1 MKITVLAGGLSPE
14 RDVSLSSG
22 ALIAASLIRSGHDVA
37 LADVYEGI
45 SSDCDINELF
55 KKNIPKPYRVT
66 STEPDLAAIVEK
78 NGGRRELI
86 GPRILELC
94 RAADVVF
101 IALHGAMGENGQLQ
115 AVLDVFDINYT
126 GTDYDGS
133 MLAMD
138 KELTKKLI
146 AAEGVPV
153 ADGICLDASLLDPE
167 RVLREVGLPC
177 VIKPCDCGSSVGVSI
192 VKNEAEL
199 SAALAL
205 ARPLCR
211 RVIAEKLI
219 KGREFSVGILDGEAL
234 PAIEIIPKEGF
245 YDYKNKY
252 QGGLTTEVCP
262 ADLTADEAARAA
274 ETAKKVFSI
283 LRLRGYSRIDLI
295 MEEKTGVFYCLEA
308 NTLPGMT
315 PTSLLPQEAAAIG
328 IGYDELCERIAK
340 LAIKEREI

>member
-37 LADVYEGI
+37 LVDVYEGI
-45 SSDCDINELF
+45 NSSCEIEELF
-55 KKNIPKPYRVT
+55 TRVAPKPYKV
-66 STEPDLAAIVEK
+66 SESEPDLPAIIK
-78 NGGRRELI
+78 RNGGRRELV
-86 GPRILELC
+86 GPRVTELC

-115 AVLDVFDINYT
+115 AMLDIYGIKYT
-126 GTDYDGS
+126 GSGYDGS
-133 MLAMD
+133 LLAMD

-146 AAEGVPV
+146 AAEGVPT
-153 ADGICLDASLLDPE
+153 AEGICGRSCEIDAE

-177 VIKPCDCGSSVGVSI
+177 VVKPCDCGSSVGVSI
-192 VKNEAEL
+192 VNSEVEL
-199 SAALAL
+199 EAALSL
-205 ARPLCR
+205 ARGFGE
-211 RVIAEKLI
+211 RVVVEKMI
-219 KGREFSVGILDGEAL
+219 KGREFSVGILDGVAL

-252 QGGLTTEVCP
+252 QGGKTVEVCP
-262 ADLTADEAARAA
+262 AELTEEEAKAAA
-274 ETAKKVFSI
+274 ETAARVFSI

-295 MEEKTGVFYCLEA
+295 LEEKSGVFYCLEA

-315 PTSLLPQEAAAIG
+315 PTSLLPQEAAAAG
-328 IGYDELCERIAK
+328 IGYDELCEKIAT
-340 LAIKEREI
+340 LALK